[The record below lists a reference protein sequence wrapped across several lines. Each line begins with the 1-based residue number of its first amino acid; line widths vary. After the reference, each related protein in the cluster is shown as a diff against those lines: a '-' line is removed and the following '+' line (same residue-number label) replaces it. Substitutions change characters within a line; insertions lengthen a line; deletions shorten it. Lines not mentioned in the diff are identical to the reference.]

1 MTETKKLFRLVFNA
15 MIEGRS
21 AQAQRH
27 IDEYLRTHRLEQPRK
42 D

>member
-1 MTETKKLFRLVFNA
+1 MTEKKTLFRRVFDA
-15 MIEGRS
+15 IIEGRS

-27 IDEYLRTHRLEQPRK
+27 IDEYLRAHSQPRK